1 MAGDRHHEANEL
13 ASKPAAHP
21 ERHLALVASA
31 MHVNVLC
38 RSIDPGVF
46 REIDADTSN
55 MITFL
60 ELEDEFQSSH
70 PTAIRR

>member
-1 MAGDRHHEANEL
+1 MKQMHWHQSQLRTLKGTLPRLPGSVMHAN
-13 ASKPAAHP
+13 
-21 ERHLALVASA
+21 VAR
-31 MHVNVLC
+31 

-60 ELEDEFQSSH
+60 ELEDE
-70 PTAIRR
+70 